1 MNSQTQSIPAPT
13 DSLVAQ
19 LMDSISQLAA
29 AQNDLRKAVSVS
41 EAMSMLGIRDRKAFM
56 HLARENNPL
65 RLRKVGNRF
74 IVSVRSIDEYLG
86 DGRT

>member
-1 MNSQTQSIPAPT
+1 
-13 DSLVAQ
+13 
-19 LMDSISQLAA
+19 
-29 AQNDLRKAVSVS
+29 
-41 EAMSMLGIRDRKAFM
+41 M

-86 DGRT
+86 DGRNR